1 MIFRSVLK
9 TENPES
15 RSRGQGSG
23 SASLLTLFG
32 SILGVVVIA
41 CAVLL
46 TLSVRNHAFSDRR
59 RELQN
64 LALTLS
70 EQSDRALQSLQL
82 VQTGVIER
90 ITSAKIST
98 AEDLARLMSTFEVHE
113 VLREKISGLP
123 FVDAVTV
130 IDATGR
136 LLNFSRFWPV
146 PSVNVSDRDY
156 FQALKDMSRKDTFIS
171 EPVPNRGTGTVTI
184 YLAKRFTTPD
194 GAFLGLVLGAMEQ
207 SYFEQFY
214 GTINLGRDSVIT
226 LYRDDGASLATF
238 PHRSGEALPTPG
250 AAERIA
256 RSLIAQAP
264 EDGIAP
270 AGLIDNRRRMVA
282 VQQLANYP
290 LVVAVSDTTAAIDK
304 GLRIQTLPIAIAAGL
319 ICLSIAVAILLA
331 TRHLHAQ
338 ARFAAAAYH
347 AARHDDLTGLPN
359 RLLFGEQL
367 SAALALGRSAP
378 PFAVLYLDLDYF
390 KTVNDTLG
398 HAIGDQLLRAAAER
412 IAAEAGPDHVV
423 ARLGGDEFAI
433 IHTRADDAH
442 TALDLAERIIARIS
456 RPISVSDH
464 RVIAGCSIG
473 IVMAPEDG
481 ISATELLKNAD
492 LALYRAKA
500 DGRGLARVFLR
511 EMERTAMARR
521 ALELDLREA
530 WESGQFFL
538 VYQPFFSAKTRRL
551 AGFEALLRWRHPTR
565 GIVSPQVFITCA
577 EETGLIL
584 PLGAWVLAEACRTA
598 RDWPEDIRIAV
609 NLSPLQFRSGHVA
622 DHVRDALRASGLAP
636 TRLELELTE
645 STLLIEGTTVRVTLE
660 QFRAQGITIA
670 LDDFG
675 TGYSSLGYLRT
686 LPIDR
691 IKIDRSFI
699 SRMCDDP
706 HSRAIVNALMRLS
719 EAMDL
724 ATTAEGIETEEQL
737 EILRAEGCD
746 LIQGFLLGR
755 PGGATEAR
763 KMAQRV
769 TT

>member
-1 MIFRSVLK
+1 MIFRSAA
-9 TENPES
+9 TAETSED
-15 RSRGQGSG
+15 RSSQYGPGSG
-23 SASLLTLFG
+23 STLALFG
-32 SILGVVVIA
+32 AALALIVLV

-46 TLSVRNHAFSDRR
+46 TLSVRDHAVSDRR

-64 LALTLS
+64 LALTLA

-90 ITSAKIST
+90 VKAGGVDGPQ
-98 AEDLARLMSTFEVHE
+98 ALAALMSGFDIHQ

-130 IDATGR
+130 IDQNGK

-146 PSVNVSDRDY
+146 PSVNVADRDY
-156 FQALKDMSRKDTFIS
+156 FQALRVLSNQDVFVS

-184 YLAKRFTTPD
+184 YLAKRFTAPD

-214 GTINLGRDSVIT
+214 GTISLGRDAIIT
-226 LYRDDGASLATF
+226 LYRDDGASLASF
-238 PHRSGEALPTPG
+238 PHRSGDALPTPG

-256 RSLIAQAP
+256 RYLIAQAP

-270 AGLIDNRRRMVA
+270 AGLIDDRARLVA
-282 VQQLANYP
+282 VQQLANFP
-290 LVVAVSDTTAAIDK
+290 LVVSVSDSMAAIDRSV
-304 GLRIQTLPIAIAAGL
+304 RIQTVPIAIAAGL
-319 ICLSIAVAILLA
+319 ICLAIATAVVLAI
-331 TRHLHAQ
+331 RHLRSQAQ
-338 ARFAAAAYH
+338 FAAAAYH

-359 RLLFGEQL
+359 RLLFAERL
-367 SAALALGRSAP
+367 SAMLALGRAAP
-378 PFAVLYLDLDYF
+378 PFAVLFLDLDYF
-390 KTVNDTLG
+390 KSVNDTLG
-398 HAIGDQLLRAAAER
+398 HAVGDQLLQAVSKR
-412 IAAEAGPDHVV
+412 IAAEAGPGDVF
-423 ARLGGDEFAI
+423 ARLGGDEFALI
-433 IHTRADDAH
+433 QARAANDGE
-442 TALDLAERIIARIS
+442 ALALAERIIERIA
-456 RPISVSDH
+456 RPITVGDH
-464 RVIAGCSIG
+464 RVIAGGSIG
-473 IVMAPEDG
+473 VVMAPEDG
-481 ISATELLKNAD
+481 TSATELLKNAD
-492 LALYRAKA
+492 LALYKAKA
-500 DGRGLARVFLR
+500 DGRGLARLFER
-511 EMERTAMARR
+511 EMERAAIARR

-538 VYQPFFSAKTRRL
+538 VYQPIFVAATRRL

-565 GIVSPQVFITCA
+565 GIVSPQTFIACA

-584 PLGAWVLAEACRTA
+584 PLGAWVMAEACRA
-598 RDWPEDIRIAV
+598 AKDWPEEVRLAV

-622 DHVRDALRASGLAP
+622 DHVRDALRGSGLDP
-636 TRLELELTE
+636 HRLELELTE
-645 STLLIEGTTVRVTLE
+645 STLLIEGGMVRALLE

-675 TGYSSLGYLRT
+675 TGYSSLGYLRS

-699 SRMCDDP
+699 NQLCEDS
-706 HSRAIVNALMRLS
+706 HSRAIVTALMRLA
-719 EAMDL
+719 EALDL
-724 ATTAEGIETEEQL
+724 ETTAEGIETEDQL
-737 EILRAEGCD
+737 KILQSEGCSH
-746 LIQGFLLGR
+746 IQGFLLGR

-763 KMAQRV
+763 KMAGQV

>member
-1 MIFRSVLK
+1 MIFRSAE
-9 TENPES
+9 TADHPES
-15 RSRGQGSG
+15 RSRRHGPS
-23 SASLLTLFG
+23 SASLLAAFG
-32 SILGVVVIA
+32 AMLAVIVLA

-64 LALTLS
+64 LALTLA

-90 ITSAKIST
+90 IANAKV
-98 AEDLARLMSTFEVHE
+98 ANADDLARVMSTFEMHE

-130 IDATGR
+130 IDQNGR

-156 FQALKDMSRKDTFIS
+156 FQALKDLSKQDTFIS

-184 YLAKRFTTPD
+184 YLAKRFVAPD
-194 GAFLGLVLGAMEQ
+194 GSFLGLVLGAMEQ

-214 GTINLGRDSVIT
+214 GTINLGRDAAIT

-238 PHRSGEALPTPG
+238 PHRSGDALPAPG
-250 AAERIA
+250 AAARIA
-256 RSLIAQAP
+256 RSLIAQPP

-270 AGLIDNRRRMVA
+270 AGLIDERQRMVA

-290 LVVAVSDTTAAIDK
+290 LVVAVSDTISAIDK
-304 GLRIQTLPIAIAAGL
+304 GLRIQTLPIAVAAGL
-319 ICLSIAVAILLA
+319 ICLAIAVAILLA

-338 ARFAAAAYH
+338 ARFAASAYH

-359 RLLFGEQL
+359 RVLFAERL
-367 SAALALGRSAP
+367 NAALALGRSAP
-378 PFAVLYLDLDYF
+378 PFAVLFLDLDYF

-398 HAIGDQLLRAAAER
+398 HAVGDLLLRAAAER
-412 IAAEAGPDHVV
+412 IAAEAGPGEVV

-433 IHTRADDAH
+433 ILSHAEDAH
-442 TALDLAERIIARIS
+442 TALELAERIIARIS

-500 DGRGLARVFLR
+500 DGRGLARVFQR

-538 VYQPFFSAKTRRL
+538 VYQPFFAAATRRL

-565 GIVSPQVFITCA
+565 GIVSPQTFITCA

-584 PLGAWVLAEACRTA
+584 PLGAWVLAEACRAA
-598 RDWPEDIRIAV
+598 RDWPDELRLAV
-609 NLSPLQFRSGHVA
+609 NLSPLQFRSGHVSE
-622 DHVRDALRASGLAP
+622 HVRDALRGSGLAP
-636 TRLELELTE
+636 SRLELELTE
-645 STLLIEGTTVRVTLE
+645 STLLIEGTTVRSVLE
-660 QFRAQGITIA
+660 HFRGQGITIA

-699 SRMCDDP
+699 TRMCEDP

-719 EAMDL
+719 EAMGL

-746 LIQGFLLGR
+746 LIQGFLLGKA
-755 PGGATEAR
+755 GGATEAR
-763 KMAQRV
+763 EMAQRV

>member
-1 MIFRSVLK
+1 MIFRSAEK
-9 TENPES
+9 AERPES
-15 RSRGQGSG
+15 RSRRHGPG
-23 SASLLTLFG
+23 SASLLAGFG
-32 SILGVVVIA
+32 ALLALIVLA

-90 ITSAKIST
+90 ITAAKVSN
-98 AEDLARLMSTFEVHE
+98 AEELARLISTFEVHE

-130 IDATGR
+130 IDQNGR

-156 FQALKDMSRKDTFIS
+156 FQALKAMSKRDVFIS

-184 YLAKRFTTPD
+184 YLAKRFTAPD
-194 GAFLGLVLGAMEQ
+194 GSFLGLVLGAMEQ

-214 GTINLGRDSVIT
+214 GTINLGRDAAIA
-226 LYRDDGASLATF
+226 LYRDDGASLASF
-238 PHRSGEALPTPG
+238 PHRSGDALPATG
-250 AAERIA
+250 AAARIA

-264 EDGIAP
+264 EDGIAS
-270 AGLIDNRRRMVA
+270 AGLIDDRPRLVA

-290 LVVAVSDTTAAIDK
+290 LVVAVSDTIAAIDK
-304 GLRIQTLPIAIAAGL
+304 GLRIQTLPIAVASGL
-319 ICLSIAVAILLA
+319 ICLAILAAILLA

-338 ARFAAAAYH
+338 ARFTASAYH

-359 RLLFGEQL
+359 RVLFAERL
-367 SAALALGRSAP
+367 NAALALGRSAP
-378 PFAVLYLDLDYF
+378 PFAVLFLDLDYF
-390 KTVNDTLG
+390 KSVNDTLG
-398 HAIGDQLLRAAAER
+398 HAVGDQLLRAAAER
-412 IAAEAGPDHVV
+412 IAGEAGAGEMV

-433 IHTRADDAH
+433 ILTRAADAH
-442 TALDLAERIIARIS
+442 MAVDMAERIIARIS

-500 DGRGLARVFLR
+500 DGRGLARVFQR
-511 EMERTAMARR
+511 DMERTALARR

-530 WESGQFFL
+530 WESGQFFV
-538 VYQPFFSAKTRRL
+538 VYQPFFTASTRQL

-565 GIVSPQVFITCA
+565 GIVSPQSFITCA

-584 PLGAWVLAEACRTA
+584 PLGAWVLSEACRAA
-598 RDWPEDIRIAV
+598 RDWPDDLRLAV
-609 NLSPLQFRSGHVA
+609 NLSPMQFRSGHVGE
-622 DHVRDALRASGLAP
+622 HVRDALRSSGLAP
-636 TRLELELTE
+636 ARLELELTE
-645 STLLIEGTTVRVTLE
+645 STLLIEGTTVRGMLE
-660 QFRAQGITIA
+660 QFRASGITIA

-675 TGYSSLGYLRT
+675 TGYSSLSYLRT

-699 SRMCDDP
+699 VRMCEDP
-706 HSRAIVNALMRLS
+706 HSRAIVTALMRLS
-719 EAMDL
+719 EAMGL

-737 EILRAEGCD
+737 EILQAEGCD

-763 KMAQRV
+763 EMAQRV